1 MMDKYRAS
9 IYAPTE
15 LSTQQRDD
23 MAALYL
29 SYYDASSQ
37 ELFLSDLAKK
47 NEVLL
52 VSQQGR
58 LVGFTTLETFP
69 WQRGDENLKIVYSGD
84 TIVDQTHWGQQALAF
99 AWIRR
104 VGQIKRE
111 QPELPLYWLL
121 IVKGHRT
128 FKYLS
133 TFGKTFY
140 PHWKDYNEGLQELA
154 DELAREKFGH
164 HYNPMSGVV
173 EFTRSRGQLKPTI
186 AEPSATE
193 LRKECV
199 RFFLA
204 KNPLFR
210 IGHELVCMCALEESN
225 MKPLTQRLFRQ
236 AASAKQGGAG

>member
-1 MMDKYRAS
+1 MKDKYRTS

-23 MAALYL
+23 MATLYL
-29 SYYDASSQ
+29 SYYDASSP
-37 ELFLSDLAKK
+37 ELFFSDLAKK
-47 NEVLL
+47 TEVLL
-52 VSQQGR
+52 VSRQGR

-69 WQRGDENLKIVYSGD
+69 WQRGDESIKIVYSGD
-84 TIVDQTHWGQQALAF
+84 TIVDPAHWGQQALAF

-104 VGQIKRE
+104 VGQIKYE
-111 QPELPLYWLL
+111 QPELPMYWLL

-128 FKYLS
+128 FKYLPI
-133 TFGKTFY
+133 FGKTFY
-140 PHWKDYNEGLQELA
+140 PHWKDRNEELKELA

-164 HYNPMSGVV
+164 HYNPESGVV

-204 KNPLFR
+204 KNPHFR
-210 IGHELVCMCALEESN
+210 IGHELVCMCALEEGN
-225 MKPLTQRLFRQ
+225 MKPLTRRLFRQ
-236 AASAKQGGAG
+236 AARATQGDAA